1 MYRYSKKKTFNR
13 TGPTF
18 CFYFLSGQLTNN
30 LKHLTVSKVDY
41 MKINVLIT
49 CILQGEEKCEKLT
62 TAKFNLLCI
71 RNIMLLY
78 SRYRGV

>member
-1 MYRYSKKKTFNR
+1 MWYLMYRYSKKKTFNR

-41 MKINVLIT
+41 MKINVLII
-49 CILQGEEKCEKLT
+49 CMLQGEEKMWK
-62 TAKFNLLCI
+62 ADNGKI
-71 RNIMLLY
+71 
-78 SRYRGV
+78 